1 MTQGETGA
9 AGESPGRGFRTH
21 GDAPAPSS
29 WDPDRWWS
37 FGEAADRAG
46 VTHRTLQSW
55 AERGDLMVRTAWREG
70 IEVRLVRAGDVARLA
85 PDVARDQGEVTSLEE
100 RALFTG
106 PRRSALGAGAAVP
119 PLPAEGGEP
128 ERYEDDRDA
137 WRRTAELEI
146 QRLREDLAAA
156 RAARTVGREP
166 AVPPPAAAMD
176 LWSVEGGAE
185 GAGPAVGKRGGPS
198 WPMALAAGLLLGVA
212 LGASLDRVSL
222 GRGAPD
228 GEGSGGTVT
237 PARDAVLSSSTQAAA
252 GGAEVVLAG
261 AAPAGEAEPSER
273 LTDDP
278 SMVAVPSSAVPS
290 SAVPLSAVPSDGAES
305 GAAAPD
311 PGPTDVDPQPAGV
324 DPARP
329 VASDPPE
336 ASAGPARLRA
346 RLPLSMGDL
355 PGRRAGAL
363 DGVTRCAFGA
373 PELSSSEARGVLG
386 PCHGTAGPE
395 GDGVLAT
402 DRVGGVPC
410 CKHHAAVQRL
420 RGVAGDPRALEVAT
434 REAEQARRDGLVPPM
449 LELRAERAAA
459 PLVRHLLGGWRSS
472 GLDGWSEGREHRWA
486 EAPRGDDG
494 ARRLELTS
502 WVERGEDGVVAR
514 YRLTIELSGGPGSG
528 PGSGPGGDRALSFQ
542 WLD

>member
-1 MTQGETGA
+1 M
-9 AGESPGRGFRTH
+9 R
-21 GDAPAPSS
+21 
-29 WDPDRWWS
+29 
-37 FGEAADRAG
+37 
-46 VTHRTLQSW
+46 
-55 AERGDLMVRTAWREG
+55 
-70 IEVRLVRAGDVARLA
+70 
-85 PDVARDQGEVTSLEE
+85 
-100 RALFTG
+100 
-106 PRRSALGAGAAVP
+106 PRRRPVL
-119 PLPAEGGEP
+119 
-128 ERYEDDRDA
+128 
-137 WRRTAELEI
+137 
-146 QRLREDLAAA
+146 
-156 RAARTVGREP
+156 
-166 AVPPPAAAMD
+166 
-176 LWSVEGGAE
+176 
-185 GAGPAVGKRGGPS
+185 AGPA
-198 WPMALAAGLLLGVA
+198 L
-212 LGASLDRVSL
+212 
-222 GRGAPD
+222 
-228 GEGSGGTVT
+228 
-237 PARDAVLSSSTQAAA
+237 
-252 GGAEVVLAG
+252 
-261 AAPAGEAEPSER
+261 AGEAEPSER

-278 SMVAVPSSAVPS
+278 AAVAAPSSAVPS
-290 SAVPLSAVPSDGAES
+290 SGAES
-305 GAAAPD
+305 GAADPDPD
-311 PGPTDVDPQPAGV
+311 PGPTDV

-373 PELSSSEARGVLG
+373 PELSSSEACGVLG
-386 PCHGTAGPE
+386 PCYGTAGPE

-459 PLVRHLLGGWRSS
+459 PLVRHLLGGWRSA
-472 GLDGWSEGREHRWA
+472 GLDGWSAGREHRWV
-486 EAPRGDDG
+486 EVPRGDDG

-514 YRLTIELSGGPGSG
+514 YRLTIELSGGPWNGPGSG
-528 PGSGPGGDRALSFQ
+528 PESGPGGDRALSFQ

>member
-1 MTQGETGA
+1 
-9 AGESPGRGFRTH
+9 
-21 GDAPAPSS
+21 
-29 WDPDRWWS
+29 
-37 FGEAADRAG
+37 
-46 VTHRTLQSW
+46 
-55 AERGDLMVRTAWREG
+55 MVRTAWREG

-119 PLPAEGGEP
+119 PLPAEGDEP

-156 RAARTVGREP
+156 RAARTVGRGP

-176 LWSVEGGAE
+176 LWSVEGGTD

-212 LGASLDRVSL
+212 LGVSLDRVSL
-222 GRGAPD
+222 DRGAPD
-228 GEGSGGTVT
+228 GDRRGDTATS
-237 PARDAVLSSSTQAAA
+237 PRDAVPSSSTLAAA
-252 GGAEVVLAG
+252 GGAEAVLAG
-261 AAPAGEAEPSER
+261 PALAGEAEPSER

-278 SMVAVPSSAVPS
+278 AAVAAPSS
-290 SAVPLSAVPSDGAES
+290 GAES
-305 GAAAPD
+305 GAADPDPD
-311 PGPTDVDPQPAGV
+311 PGPTDV

-373 PELSSSEARGVLG
+373 PELSASEARGVLG
-386 PCHGTAGPE
+386 PCYGTAGPE

-502 WVERGEDGVVAR
+502 WVERGEDGVDAR
-514 YRLTIELSGGPGSG
+514 YRLTIELSGGPG
-528 PGSGPGGDRALSFQ
+528 GDRALSFQ